1 MKTCIIGNGSLAM
14 FTAARIIHTNPEC
27 DLTIIGPK
35 SRKNAASAAA
45 GLMLNIFSE
54 IDFISNEMPITK
66 WKWMFMLTARTIWNT
81 AISLMSID
89 KTNLWIPSEMV
100 MQDTKI

>member
-1 MKTCIIGNGSLAM
+1 M

-66 WKWMFMLTARTIWNT
+66 WKLSNWKLCLEKWNDFFSNRGF
-81 AISLMSID
+81 ILQKNIYSSYG
-89 KTNLWIPSEMV
+89 
-100 MQDTKI
+100 TKIYFDNETKNQLEKKSF